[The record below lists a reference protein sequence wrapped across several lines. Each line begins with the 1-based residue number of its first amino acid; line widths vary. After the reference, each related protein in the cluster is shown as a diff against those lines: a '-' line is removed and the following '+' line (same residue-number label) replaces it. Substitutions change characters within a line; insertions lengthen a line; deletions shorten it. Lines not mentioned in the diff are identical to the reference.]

1 MANADLKLT
10 DLTNSTSVQ
19 NGKSDGTGVFDLLM
33 NTINLYLSDQ
43 FNAGRLTA
51 TEYAQT
57 LFRAIEVVLSES
69 SKIYLSEQLTE
80 AQIDSARK
88 DAEIKELQRIITNIE
103 VLEKE
108 LALESDYPV
117 SVTVNYTTGEV
128 ASSNIPNKVG
138 LVERKMIVAELT
150 AKLSKL
156 SSALK

>member
-43 FNAGRLTA
+43 FSAGRLTA

-57 LFRAIEVVLSES
+57 LFRSIEVVLSES